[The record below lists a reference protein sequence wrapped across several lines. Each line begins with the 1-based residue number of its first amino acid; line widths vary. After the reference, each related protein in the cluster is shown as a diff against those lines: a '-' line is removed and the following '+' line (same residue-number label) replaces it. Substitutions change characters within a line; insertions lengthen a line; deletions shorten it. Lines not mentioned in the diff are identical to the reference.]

1 MGCGVKCRG
10 RDFLSAEVMVV
21 ESVSLRVRARE
32 MKPQGMARGTGRRL
46 RTHFLGGPAS
56 TAEWHNHVAGWC
68 PRWAAGKEG

>member
-21 ESVSLRVRARE
+21 ERASLRVRARE
-32 MKPQGMARGTGRRL
+32 MKQQGVARGTSRRL
-46 RTHFLGGPAS
+46 RARLLGGPTS

-68 PRWAAGKEG
+68 GRQAPAKR